1 MTTITETPIPMD
13 VIDMYAAAYGEETA
27 VGYLSH
33 AVNTIE
39 TFLDETGG
47 EFVSHVHGPVDRF
60 HAIFSV
66 RGEER
71 VVTVVHGVDSFRIT
85 ELVGTFMEGMH
96 TQRLGPRTWTYP
108 TYGVVCSEDAEM
120 TPWLDTASDDD
131 LASMFRSIDRVTEL
145 SPWFDDWLDSQVRW
159 DEPETVTM
167 ARDTILHVD
176 GFYDTESFVTSHGNL
191 SSGTVIDDGFG
202 GPHLIDPHPMY
213 GPPEWDVV
221 SVLRATGRD
230 LGEVTRFTANTA
242 MAKAIYDYQEA
253 RDAFLY
259 GQG

>member
-13 VIDMYAAAYGEETA
+13 VIDMYVAAYGEEVT

-96 TQRLGPRTWTYP
+96 TQRRG
-108 TYGVVCSEDAEM
+108 
-120 TPWLDTASDDD
+120 
-131 LASMFRSIDRVTEL
+131 
-145 SPWFDDWLDSQVRW
+145 
-159 DEPETVTM
+159 
-167 ARDTILHVD
+167 
-176 GFYDTESFVTSHGNL
+176 
-191 SSGTVIDDGFG
+191 
-202 GPHLIDPHPMY
+202 
-213 GPPEWDVV
+213 
-221 SVLRATGRD
+221 VLRGR
-230 LGEVTRFTANTA
+230 
-242 MAKAIYDYQEA
+242 
-253 RDAFLY
+253 RDDAVA
-259 GQG
+259 GHRIRR